1 MSQVVY
7 TKTIFKKLPVTNLI
21 NTINN
26 IETGRNVQKVS
37 RMFPRVINW
46 NSTIHC
52 THGVDQ

>member
-37 RMFPRVINW
+37 RMFPRVTNW